1 VSTKAERLG
10 RGASFGSAERVSAR
24 RAAIAAVTGAP
35 TDGVE
40 PRHLPLKLISLNPD
54 NPREELT
61 KIREMADTFE
71 SVGQITA
78 ITIGTRRAYLQE
90 RPGRADDLEPG
101 TDYVVIDGNRRLSA
115 ARLLGWETMPKIV
128 IDDALVTTDE
138 QLLEAAFIANT
149 QREDM
154 TDLEEAEA
162 LRKLVAHFGS
172 QRQAAARL
180 GISQGVISQRLSL
193 LALAPDLQ
201 ADLAAGRRK
210 VEHVR
215 SLAKLSPD
223 RQREEADKRARD
235 STRTKQKKPQ
245 PPAAATVVEPRQV
258 PALPSVPAQNKGSA
272 VAHLTAAQDDGAQPL
287 LVPEAEWAMGDTS
300 DALAVA
306 RGIAERFGPTDRKT
320 IISYLISVSD
330 EEKKIGKAGGQ
341 AQSAHAQGA

>member
-24 RAAIAAVTGAP
+24 RAAIAAATGAP
-35 TDGVE
+35 TQGVE
-40 PRHLPLKLISLNPD
+40 PRHLPIKLISLNPD
-54 NPREELT
+54 NPRDELT

-78 ITIGTRRAYLQE
+78 ITIGTREAYLKE
-90 RPGRADDLEPG
+90 RPGRADTLEPG

-115 ARLLGWETMPKIV
+115 ARLLGWDTMPKIA
-128 IDDALVTTDE
+128 IDDNLITTDE

-162 LRKLVAHFGS
+162 LRRLVGYYGS
-172 QRQAAARL
+172 QRKAATRL

-193 LALAPDLQ
+193 LALSPDLQ

-215 SLAKLSPD
+215 NLAKLTPEEQ
-223 RQREEADKRARD
+223 RQEADKRA
-235 STRTKQKKPQ
+235 STATQQRHAKTPQNNPPTPAPVPARQKQ
-245 PPAAATVVEPRQV
+245 AAA
-258 PALPSVPAQNKGSA
+258 VPAQNNGPSTP
-272 VAHLTAAQDDGAQPL
+272 HLTVPQGDGAQSL
-287 LVPEAEWAMGDTS
+287 SVPEVEWAIGDFS
-300 DALAVA
+300 EALATA
-306 RGIAERFGPTDRKT
+306 RDIAQRFGPADRKA
-320 IISYLISVSD
+320 IVSFLLSVAD
-330 EEKKIGKAGGQ
+330 EEEKINRT
-341 AQSAHAQGA
+341 

>member
-1 VSTKAERLG
+1 MTSKAERLG
-10 RGASFGSAERVSAR
+10 KGASFATTERVSAR
-24 RAAIAAVTGAP
+24 RAAIAAATGAP
-35 TDGVE
+35 TQGVE

-61 KIREMADTFE
+61 KIREMADTFR

-78 ITIGTRRAYLQE
+78 ITIGTRDAYLKE
-90 RPGRADDLEPG
+90 RPDRADDLEPG

-115 ARLLGWETMPKIV
+115 ARLLGWEAMPKIV

-162 LRKLVAHFGS
+162 LRKLVAHYGS

-201 ADLAAGRRK
+201 ADLAAGRRR

-215 SLAKLSPD
+215 SLTKLTPD
-223 RQREEADKRARD
+223 KQREEADKRARNT
-235 STRTKQKKPQ
+235 TRAKQVKSQ
-245 PPAAATVVEPRQV
+245 PRVAATT
-258 PALPSVPAQNKGSA
+258 PASTQPSTLPAVPAQNNGSTT
-272 VAHLTAAQDDGAQPL
+272 AHLTVAQDGGAQPL
-287 LVPEAEWAMGDTS
+287 SVPEVEWAVGDTS
-300 DALAVA
+300 EAIAVA
-306 RGIAERFGPTDRKT
+306 RGIAERFGPADRKA
-320 IISYLISVSD
+320 IVSFLLSVSD
-330 EEKKIGKAGGQ
+330 EEKKTHSVKEQ
-341 AQSAHAQGA
+341 V

>member
-1 VSTKAERLG
+1 MSSKADRLG
-10 RGASFGSAERVSAR
+10 RGASFGSTERISAR
-24 RAAIAAVTGAP
+24 RAAIAAATGAP
-35 TDGVE
+35 TQGVE
-40 PRHLPLKLISLNPD
+40 PRHLPLRLISLNPD

-61 KIREMADTFE
+61 KIREIADTFE

-78 ITIGTRRAYLQE
+78 ITIGTRAAYLKE
-90 RPGRADDLEPG
+90 RPDRADDLESG

-154 TDLEEAEA
+154 TELEEAEA
-162 LRKLVAHFGS
+162 LRKLVTHYGS

-215 SLAKLSPD
+215 SLAKLAPD
-223 RQREEADKRARD
+223 KQREEADKRARN
-235 STRTKQKKPQ
+235 STRTKQAKPQ
-245 PPAAATVVEPRQV
+245 PPVAAAEDEPTQSPTL
-258 PALPSVPAQNKGSA
+258 PAVPAQKNGA
-272 VAHLTAAQDDGAQPL
+272 TAGHLKAAQDDGAQAL
-287 LVPEAEWAMGDTS
+287 LVPEIEWALGDTS
-300 DALAVA
+300 EAITVA
-306 RGIAERFGPTDRKT
+306 RGIAERFGPTDRKA
-320 IISYLISVSD
+320 IISFLLSVGD
-330 EEKKIGKAGGQ
+330 EEKKINQARDQAASKQVQGK
-341 AQSAHAQGA
+341 

>member
-1 VSTKAERLG
+1 MSSKADRLG
-10 RGASFGSAERVSAR
+10 RGASFGSTERISAR
-24 RAAIAAVTGAP
+24 RAAIAAATGAP
-35 TDGVE
+35 TQGVE

-61 KIREMADTFE
+61 KIREIADTFE

-78 ITIGTRRAYLQE
+78 ITIGTRDAYLKE
-90 RPGRADDLEPG
+90 RPERADDLEPG

-115 ARLLGWETMPKIV
+115 ARLLGWETMPKIA

-154 TDLEEAEA
+154 TELEEAEA
-162 LRKLVAHFGS
+162 LRKLVTHYGS

-215 SLAKLSPD
+215 SLAKLAPD
-223 RQREEADKRARD
+223 KQREEADKRARN
-235 STRTKQKKPQ
+235 STRTKQAKPQ
-245 PPAAATVVEPRQV
+245 PPVAATL
-258 PALPSVPAQNKGSA
+258 PAVPAQKNGA
-272 VAHLTAAQDDGAQPL
+272 TAGHLKAAQDDGAQPL
-287 LVPEAEWAMGDTS
+287 LVPEIEWALGDTS
-300 DALAVA
+300 EAITVA
-306 RGIAERFGPTDRKT
+306 RGIAERFGPTDRKA
-320 IISYLISVSD
+320 IISFLLSVGE
-330 EEKKIGKAGGQ
+330 EEKKINQARDQAASEQVQGK
-341 AQSAHAQGA
+341 

>member
-10 RGASFGSAERVSAR
+10 RGASFGGAERVSAR

-35 TDGVE
+35 TEGVE

-78 ITIGTRRAYLQE
+78 ITIGTRGAYLQE
-90 RPGRADDLEPG
+90 RPDRADDLEPG

-128 IDDALVTTDE
+128 IDDALVATDE

-162 LRKLVAHFGS
+162 LRKLVAHYGS
-172 QRQAAARL
+172 QRKAAARL

-215 SLAKLSPD
+215 SLTKLTPEQ
-223 RQREEADKRARD
+223 QREEADKRARNA
-235 STRTKQKKPQ
+235 SRTKEEAKPQ
-245 PPAAATVVEPRQV
+245 LPDAATASAPAQR
-258 PALPSVPAQNKGSA
+258 PALTAVPTQNNGA
-272 VAHLTAAQDDGAQPL
+272 TTAHLIVAQDGDAQPL
-287 LVPEAEWAMGDTS
+287 SVPEVEWALGDTS
-300 DALAVA
+300 EALAVA
-306 RGIAERFGPTDRKT
+306 RGIAERFGPSDRKA
-320 IISYLISVSD
+320 IVSFLLSVSD
-330 EEKKIGKAGGQ
+330 EEKKINGMKEQ
-341 AQSAHAQGA
+341 A